1 MRPHGSVGDLERRR
15 RRAIELLRKGRSPR
29 EVADAVGVD
38 RRSVYRW
45 QEQVA
50 AGGIRAIR
58 AKPAS
63 GRPPKLTDEQKR
75 EFEKILLAGAQ
86 AYGYASELW
95 TCPRMASVIE
105 ERFGVRYHVD
115 HLPRL
120 MRQMGWSPQKPTRK
134 AIERNEQAIRTWIKR
149 EWPRIKKKRSE

>member
-1 MRPHGSVGDLERRR
+1 MRPRGSVGDLETRR

-29 EVADAVGVD
+29 EVAEMVGVD

-50 AGGIRAIR
+50 EGGVRAIR
-58 AKPAS
+58 AKRAS
-63 GRPPKLTDEQKR
+63 GRPPKLTEEQKR
-75 EFEKILLAGAQ
+75 EFEGILLAGAQ
-86 AYGYASELW
+86 ACGFVSELW
-95 TCPRMASVIE
+95 TCPRMASIIE
-105 ERFGVRYHVD
+105 ERFGVRYHID

-120 MRQMGWSPQKPTRK
+120 MRQMGWSPQKPTRR
-134 AIERNEQAIRTWIKR
+134 AIERNEEVIRTWIKR